1 MNTYLEQ
8 NVASEFSNMALVTP
22 DTKLCEV
29 IVDEPS
35 VVPVINRFDIVLG
48 VGDRTIKSIC
58 KEKGIDT
65 SFFITI
71 LNAFI
76 HESFFLENV
85 TGAFNAGDVVDY
97 LRKTNNSYLR
107 NQLPNI
113 ERHFAALI
121 SRSDSNNNLPLLFNF
136 YREVKTEIERRIDS
150 DNQWFD
156 AIISAEQ
163 SNSEVSVAGNAVQAE
178 SDSIED
184 KLSDLINMFVI
195 HLRGDYDRNLCHAVL
210 FAVISLEK
218 DIRQNN
224 RIRRRILKP
233 LWGALVEKNR
243 CNG

>member
-1 MNTYLEQ
+1 
-8 NVASEFSNMALVTP
+8 MALVTP

-76 HESFFLENV
+76 HESFFLENL

-97 LRKTNNSYLR
+97 LRKTNNSYLH

-163 SNSEVSVAGNAVQAE
+163 SNSEVSVAGNAIQAE

-224 RIRRRILKP
+224 RIRNRVLRP
-233 LWGALVEKNR
+233 LVDALNSR
-243 CNG
+243 NS

>member
-1 MNTYLEQ
+1 
-8 NVASEFSNMALVTP
+8 MALVTP

-121 SRSDSNNNLPLLFNF
+121 SRSNSNNNLPLLFNF

-224 RIRRRILKP
+224 RIRNRVLRP
-233 LWGALVEKNR
+233 LVDALNSR
-243 CNG
+243 NS

>member
-1 MNTYLEQ
+1 
-8 NVASEFSNMALVTP
+8 MALVTP

-76 HESFFLENV
+76 HESFFLENL

-97 LRKTNNSYLR
+97 LRKTNNTYLR

-163 SNSEVSVAGNAVQAE
+163 SNSEVSVAGNAIQAE

-218 DIRQNN
+218 DICQNN
-224 RIRRRILKP
+224 RIRNRVLRP
-233 LWGALVEKNR
+233 LVDALNSR
-243 CNG
+243 NS

>member
-1 MNTYLEQ
+1 
-8 NVASEFSNMALVTP
+8 MALVTP

-76 HESFFLENV
+76 NESFFLENV

-107 NQLPNI
+107 NLLPNI

-163 SNSEVSVAGNAVQAE
+163 SNSEVSVSGLLPQP
-178 SDSIED
+178 
-184 KLSDLINMFVI
+184 
-195 HLRGDYDRNLCHAVL
+195 C
-210 FAVISLEK
+210 
-218 DIRQNN
+218 
-224 RIRRRILKP
+224 RR
-233 LWGALVEKNR
+233 
-243 CNG
+243 

>member
-1 MNTYLEQ
+1 
-8 NVASEFSNMALVTP
+8 MALVTP

-136 YREVKTEIERRIDS
+136 YNEVKTEIERRIDS

-218 DIRQNN
+218 DICQNN
-224 RIRRRILKP
+224 RIRNRVLRP
-233 LWGALVEKNR
+233 LVDALNSR
-243 CNG
+243 NS

>member
-1 MNTYLEQ
+1 
-8 NVASEFSNMALVTP
+8 MALVTP

-121 SRSDSNNNLPLLFNF
+121 SRSDSNNNLPLLFHF

-163 SNSEVSVAGNAVQAE
+163 SNSEVSVAGNAIQAE

-218 DIRQNN
+218 DICQNN
-224 RIRRRILKP
+224 RIRNRVLRP
-233 LWGALVEKNR
+233 LVDALNSR
-243 CNG
+243 NS

>member
-1 MNTYLEQ
+1 
-8 NVASEFSNMALVTP
+8 MALVTP

-156 AIISAEQ
+156 AINSAEQ
-163 SNSEVSVAGNAVQAE
+163 SNSEVSVASNALQAE

-224 RIRRRILKP
+224 RIRNRVLRP
-233 LWGALVEKNR
+233 LVDALNSR
-243 CNG
+243 NS

>member
-1 MNTYLEQ
+1 
-8 NVASEFSNMALVTP
+8 MALVTP

-76 HESFFLENV
+76 HESFFLENL

-97 LRKTNNSYLR
+97 LRKTNNFYLR

-195 HLRGDYDRNLCHAVL
+195 HLRGDYDSNLCHAVL

-218 DIRQNN
+218 DICQNN
-224 RIRRRILKP
+224 RIRNRVLRP
-233 LWGALVEKNR
+233 LVDALNSR
-243 CNG
+243 NS

>member
-1 MNTYLEQ
+1 
-8 NVASEFSNMALVTP
+8 MALVTP

-163 SNSEVSVAGNAVQAE
+163 SNSEVSVAGNAIQAE

-218 DIRQNN
+218 DICQNN
-224 RIRRRILKP
+224 RIRNRVLRP
-233 LWGALVEKNR
+233 LVDALNSR
-243 CNG
+243 NS

>member
-1 MNTYLEQ
+1 
-8 NVASEFSNMALVTP
+8 MALVTP

-76 HESFFLENV
+76 HELFFLENV

-107 NQLPNI
+107 SQLPNI

-163 SNSEVSVAGNAVQAE
+163 SNSEVSVAGNAIQAE

-218 DIRQNN
+218 DICQNN
-224 RIRRRILKP
+224 RIRNRVLRP
-233 LWGALVEKNR
+233 LVDALNSR
-243 CNG
+243 NS

>member
-1 MNTYLEQ
+1 
-8 NVASEFSNMALVTP
+8 MALVTP

-76 HESFFLENV
+76 NESFFLENV

-97 LRKTNNSYLR
+97 LRKTNNSNLR

-218 DIRQNN
+218 DICQNN
-224 RIRRRILKP
+224 RIRNRVLRP
-233 LWGALVEKNR
+233 LVDALNSR
-243 CNG
+243 NS

>member
-1 MNTYLEQ
+1 
-8 NVASEFSNMALVTP
+8 MALVTP

-163 SNSEVSVAGNAVQAE
+163 SNSEVSVPGNAVQAE

-224 RIRRRILKP
+224 RIRNRVLRP
-233 LWGALVEKNR
+233 LVDALNSR
-243 CNG
+243 NS

>member
-1 MNTYLEQ
+1 
-8 NVASEFSNMALVTP
+8 MALVTP

-121 SRSDSNNNLPLLFNF
+121 SRSDSNNNLPLLFHF

-163 SNSEVSVAGNAVQAE
+163 SNSEVSVAGNAAQAE

-218 DIRQNN
+218 DICQNN
-224 RIRRRILKP
+224 RIRNRVLRP
-233 LWGALVEKNR
+233 LVDALNSR
-243 CNG
+243 NS

>member
-1 MNTYLEQ
+1 
-8 NVASEFSNMALVTP
+8 MALVTP

-224 RIRRRILKP
+224 RIRNRVLRP
-233 LWGALVEKNR
+233 LVDALNSR
-243 CNG
+243 NY

>member
-1 MNTYLEQ
+1 
-8 NVASEFSNMALVTP
+8 MALVTP

-76 HESFFLENV
+76 HESFFLENL

-163 SNSEVSVAGNAVQAE
+163 SNSEVSVAGNAIQAE

-218 DIRQNN
+218 DICQNN
-224 RIRRRILKP
+224 RIRNRVLRP
-233 LWGALVEKNR
+233 LVDALNTR
-243 CNG
+243 NS

>member
-1 MNTYLEQ
+1 
-8 NVASEFSNMALVTP
+8 MALVTP

-178 SDSIED
+178 SNSIED

-224 RIRRRILKP
+224 RIRNRVLLP
-233 LWGALVEKNR
+233 LVDALNSR
-243 CNG
+243 NS

>member
-1 MNTYLEQ
+1 
-8 NVASEFSNMALVTP
+8 MALVTP

-121 SRSDSNNNLPLLFNF
+121 SRSDSNNNLPLLFNY

-163 SNSEVSVAGNAVQAE
+163 SNSEVSVANNAAQAE

-218 DIRQNN
+218 DICQNN
-224 RIRRRILKP
+224 RIRNRVLRP
-233 LWGALVEKNR
+233 LVDALNSR
-243 CNG
+243 NS

>member
-1 MNTYLEQ
+1 
-8 NVASEFSNMALVTP
+8 MALVTP

-65 SFFITI
+65 SIFITI
-71 LNAFI
+71 MNAFI
-76 HESFFLENV
+76 NESFFLENV

-218 DIRQNN
+218 DICQNN
-224 RIRRRILKP
+224 RIRNRVLRP
-233 LWGALVEKNR
+233 LVDALNSR
-243 CNG
+243 NS

>member
-1 MNTYLEQ
+1 
-8 NVASEFSNMALVTP
+8 MALVTP

-97 LRKTNNSYLR
+97 LRKTNNSSLR

-224 RIRRRILKP
+224 RIRNRVLRP
-233 LWGALVEKNR
+233 LVDALNSR
-243 CNG
+243 NS

>member
-1 MNTYLEQ
+1 M
-8 NVASEFSNMALVTP
+8 
-22 DTKLCEV
+22 

-85 TGAFNAGDVVDY
+85 TGAFNAGDVVD
-97 LRKTNNSYLR
+97 YLR

-224 RIRRRILKP
+224 RIRNRVLRP
-233 LWGALVEKNR
+233 LVDALNSR
-243 CNG
+243 NS

>member
-1 MNTYLEQ
+1 
-8 NVASEFSNMALVTP
+8 MALVTH

-76 HESFFLENV
+76 HESFFLENL

-163 SNSEVSVAGNAVQAE
+163 SNSEVSVAGNAIQAE

-218 DIRQNN
+218 DICQNN
-224 RIRRRILKP
+224 RIRNRVLRP
-233 LWGALVEKNR
+233 LVDALNSR
-243 CNG
+243 NS

>member
-1 MNTYLEQ
+1 
-8 NVASEFSNMALVTP
+8 MALVTP

-97 LRKTNNSYLR
+97 LRKTNNSYVR

-224 RIRRRILKP
+224 RIRNRVLRP
-233 LWGALVEKNR
+233 LVDALNSR
-243 CNG
+243 NS

>member
-1 MNTYLEQ
+1 
-8 NVASEFSNMALVTP
+8 MALVTP

-136 YREVKTEIERRIDS
+136 YREVKTEIERCIDS

-224 RIRRRILKP
+224 RIRNRVLRP
-233 LWGALVEKNR
+233 LVDALNSR
-243 CNG
+243 NS

>member
-1 MNTYLEQ
+1 
-8 NVASEFSNMALVTP
+8 MALVTP

-76 HESFFLENV
+76 NESFFLENV

-163 SNSEVSVAGNAVQAE
+163 SNSEVSVAGNAIQAE

-218 DIRQNN
+218 DILQNN
-224 RIRRRILKP
+224 RIRNRVLRP
-233 LWGALVEKNR
+233 LVDALNSR
-243 CNG
+243 NS

>member
-1 MNTYLEQ
+1 
-8 NVASEFSNMALVTP
+8 MALVTP

-76 HESFFLENV
+76 NESFFLENV

-163 SNSEVSVAGNAVQAE
+163 SNSEVSVAGNAVQTE

-218 DIRQNN
+218 DICQNN
-224 RIRRRILKP
+224 RIRNRVLRP
-233 LWGALVEKNR
+233 LVDALNSR
-243 CNG
+243 NS

>member
-1 MNTYLEQ
+1 
-8 NVASEFSNMALVTP
+8 MALVTP

-58 KEKGIDT
+58 KEKDIDT

-97 LRKTNNSYLR
+97 LRKTNNSYMR

-218 DIRQNN
+218 DICQNN
-224 RIRRRILKP
+224 RIRNRVLRP
-233 LWGALVEKNR
+233 LVDALNSR
-243 CNG
+243 NS

>member
-1 MNTYLEQ
+1 
-8 NVASEFSNMALVTP
+8 MALVTP

-121 SRSDSNNNLPLLFNF
+121 SRSDSINNLPLLFNF

-224 RIRRRILKP
+224 RIRNRVLRP
-233 LWGALVEKNR
+233 LVDALNSR
-243 CNG
+243 NS

>member
-1 MNTYLEQ
+1 
-8 NVASEFSNMALVTP
+8 MALVTP

-195 HLRGDYDRNLCHAVL
+195 HLRGDYDRNLCHAVH

-224 RIRRRILKP
+224 RIRNRVLRP
-233 LWGALVEKNR
+233 LVDALNSR
-243 CNG
+243 NS

>member
-1 MNTYLEQ
+1 
-8 NVASEFSNMALVTP
+8 MALVTP

-136 YREVKTEIERRIDS
+136 YRKVKTEIERRIDS

-224 RIRRRILKP
+224 RIRNRVLRP
-233 LWGALVEKNR
+233 LVDALNSR
-243 CNG
+243 NS

>member
-1 MNTYLEQ
+1 
-8 NVASEFSNMALVTP
+8 MALVTP

-163 SNSEVSVAGNAVQAE
+163 SNSEVSVAGNAAQAE

-195 HLRGDYDRNLCHAVL
+195 HLRGDYDRNLCHAGL

-218 DIRQNN
+218 DICQNN
-224 RIRRRILKP
+224 RIRNRVLRP
-233 LWGALVEKNR
+233 LVDALNSR
-243 CNG
+243 NS

>member
-1 MNTYLEQ
+1 
-8 NVASEFSNMALVTP
+8 MALVTP

-35 VVPVINRFDIVLG
+35 VVPVINLFDIVLG

-76 HESFFLENV
+76 HESFFLENL

-163 SNSEVSVAGNAVQAE
+163 SNSEVSVAGNAIQAE

-218 DIRQNN
+218 DICQNN
-224 RIRRRILKP
+224 RIRNRVLRP
-233 LWGALVEKNR
+233 LVDALNSR
-243 CNG
+243 NS

>member
-1 MNTYLEQ
+1 
-8 NVASEFSNMALVTP
+8 MALITP

-76 HESFFLENV
+76 HESFFLENL

-224 RIRRRILKP
+224 RIRNRVLRP
-233 LWGALVEKNR
+233 LVDALNSR
-243 CNG
+243 NS

>member
-1 MNTYLEQ
+1 
-8 NVASEFSNMALVTP
+8 MALVTP

-76 HESFFLENV
+76 NESFFLENV

-121 SRSDSNNNLPLLFNF
+121 SRSDSNNNLPLLFK
-136 YREVKTEIERRIDS
+136 KTEIERRIDS

-218 DIRQNN
+218 DICQNN
-224 RIRRRILKP
+224 RIRNRVLRP
-233 LWGALVEKNR
+233 LVDALNSR
-243 CNG
+243 NS

>member
-1 MNTYLEQ
+1 
-8 NVASEFSNMALVTP
+8 MALVTP

-76 HESFFLENV
+76 NESFFLENV

-178 SDSIED
+178 SDSIEN

-218 DIRQNN
+218 DICQNN
-224 RIRRRILKP
+224 RIRNRVLRP
-233 LWGALVEKNR
+233 LVDALNSR
-243 CNG
+243 NS

>member
-1 MNTYLEQ
+1 
-8 NVASEFSNMALVTP
+8 MALVTP

-163 SNSEVSVAGNAVQAE
+163 SNSEVSVAGNAIQAE

-195 HLRGDYDRNLCHAVL
+195 HLHGDYDRNLCHAVL

-224 RIRRRILKP
+224 RIRNRVLRP
-233 LWGALVEKNR
+233 LVDALNSR
-243 CNG
+243 NS

>member
-1 MNTYLEQ
+1 
-8 NVASEFSNMALVTP
+8 MALVTP

-156 AIISAEQ
+156 AITSAEQ

-224 RIRRRILKP
+224 RIRNRVLRP
-233 LWGALVEKNR
+233 LVDALNSR
-243 CNG
+243 NS

>member
-1 MNTYLEQ
+1 
-8 NVASEFSNMALVTP
+8 MALVTP

-156 AIISAEQ
+156 AIISTEQ

-224 RIRRRILKP
+224 RIRNRVLRP
-233 LWGALVEKNR
+233 LVDALNSR
-243 CNG
+243 NS

>member
-1 MNTYLEQ
+1 
-8 NVASEFSNMALVTP
+8 MALVTP

-85 TGAFNAGDVVDY
+85 TGAFYAGDVVDY

-218 DIRQNN
+218 DICQNN
-224 RIRRRILKP
+224 RIRNRVLRP
-233 LWGALVEKNR
+233 LVDALNSR
-243 CNG
+243 NS